1 MDVELIASYLPSALQ
16 VADLLG
22 VLFFAVSGA
31 LLAARRRFDVVG
43 SLLLASLAGLGG
55 GVVRDVILDDGVP
68 NAFARPI
75 YLVPVVIAVLAVYLR
90 AVRPNRLRRTLL
102 VFDAAGLAL
111 FCVTGTQIALE
122 AGAHPVS
129 AVLLGT
135 TTCVV
140 GGLLRDVV
148 ANQVPDLFDPRGV
161 YAVPAL
167 VGATLVAVL
176 DTVGWYNLWA
186 GIIIV
191 VLVFTAR
198 VLALKFRW
206 RVPGAALG
214 QHRISP
220 LTQPVPIVD
229 PHGDQRRS

>member
-16 VADLLG
+16 LADLIG

-55 GVVRDVILDDGVP
+55 GVVRDVILNDGVP
-68 NAFARPI
+68 NAFAHPI

-90 AVRPNRLRRTLL
+90 AVQPDRLRRTLL

-129 AVLLGT
+129 AALLGT
-135 TTCVV
+135 TTGVV

-167 VGATLVAVL
+167 FGAALVAAL
-176 DTVGWYNLWA
+176 DSLGWYSTWSGLT
-186 GIIIV
+186 IV
-191 VLVFTAR
+191 VLVFTTR
-198 VLALKFRW
+198 LLALKFRW

-214 QHRISP
+214 QRRTEP
-220 LTQPVPIVD
+220 LTQPVPIID
-229 PHGDQRRS
+229 PEGDQRRN